1 MSVVTEVANIITAP
15 AVTVTETVFRI
26 QETSVPLFS
35 EVVSSKA
42 DNGFTFTHGLLLG
55 QLSVVIILFTFIRF
69 FIFANGH
76 DAPHQPEPLPPNLK
90 KKQSSI
96 IRPAPPVPARSIL
109 GRTFYNVETHPAES
123 LDWLNVLVAQTI
135 SQFRE
140 DARMNNNILH
150 SVDKILNSDKLPSF
164 VDTVHV
170 TELDIGEEFPI
181 FSNCKIH
188 PCADDPGRLEA
199 RIDVDLADSITL
211 GIDTRLLLNYPAPL
225 MAILP
230 VSLSVSIV
238 RFSGQLTISF
248 KTIPPTNTSDRK
260 TSLTFSFAPD
270 YRLEF
275 AIKSLV
281 GSRSRLHNLPKLAQL
296 VESRIRKWFVE
307 RCVQPRFQEITMPSM
322 WPRRKNT
329 RESFSAGGRY

>member
-1 MSVVTEVANIITAP
+1 M
-15 AVTVTETVFRI
+15 
-26 QETSVPLFS
+26 Q
-35 EVVSSKA
+35 
-42 DNGFTFTHGLLLG
+42 
-55 QLSVVIILFTFIRF
+55 
-69 FIFANGH
+69 
-76 DAPHQPEPLPPNLK
+76 
-90 KKQSSI
+90 
-96 IRPAPPVPARSIL
+96 
-109 GRTFYNVETHPAES
+109 
-123 LDWLNVLVAQTI
+123 
-135 SQFRE
+135 
-140 DARMNNNILH
+140 
-150 SVDKILNSDKLPSF
+150 
-164 VDTVHV
+164 
-170 TELDIGEEFPI
+170 
-181 FSNCKIH
+181 
-188 PCADDPGRLEA
+188 EA

-248 KTIPPTNTSDRK
+248 KTIPPTSTSDRK
-260 TSLTFSFAPD
+260 TSLIFSFAPD

-281 GSRSRLHNLPKLAQL
+281 GSRSRLQNLPKLSQL

-307 RCVQPRFQEITMPSM
+307 RCVQPRFQEITMPSV